1 MGNFI
6 FNTLSRQFVLKQ
18 IPYKKYIAGSSTA
31 LFWLGIF
38 PIWSL
43 AFILWPYKLSVG
55 GTYSTEGKHKNIPV
69 LDVYKRD
76 SPRTFWNSFPFKD
89 LPMKPVSG
97 VKTDI
102 LTKLIL
108 CRSTLLRDS

>member
-43 AFILWPYKLSVG
+43 AFILWPHKLSV
-55 GTYSTEGKHKNIPV
+55 
-69 LDVYKRD
+69 
-76 SPRTFWNSFPFKD
+76 
-89 LPMKPVSG
+89 
-97 VKTDI
+97 
-102 LTKLIL
+102 
-108 CRSTLLRDS
+108 